1 MVVAQYLVE
10 ESDPLQR
17 EVQQWPL
24 YEQENFF
31 IKNDIS
37 GEINSRGIRI
47 HASIAFMVGAIARE
61 NTLFTPEF

>member
-1 MVVAQYLVE
+1 M
-10 ESDPLQR
+10 SR
-17 EVQQWPL
+17 KKI
-24 YEQENFF
+24 F

-37 GEINSRGIRI
+37 GGINLRGIRI

>member
-1 MVVAQYLVE
+1 VILCRGKCNSGLCM
-10 ESDPLQR
+10 SR
-17 EVQQWPL
+17 KKI
-24 YEQENFF
+24 F

-37 GEINSRGIRI
+37 GGINLRGTRI